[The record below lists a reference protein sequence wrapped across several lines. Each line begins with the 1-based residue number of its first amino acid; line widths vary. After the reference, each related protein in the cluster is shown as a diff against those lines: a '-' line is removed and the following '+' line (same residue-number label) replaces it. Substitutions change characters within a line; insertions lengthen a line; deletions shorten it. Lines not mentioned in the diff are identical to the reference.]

1 MTRLTEVLNRG
12 RRPGYHG
19 KFTNYKEVFPYK
31 MPLPPILKD
40 SVSNKKDKSKAAPC
54 LEEIGLLL
62 TCWKSSDFSMKG
74 CEKEV
79 KAFNKCYAASTNQ
92 PPQTGNK
99 LSAAEVNKLLKKF
112 PQPPHSYK

>member
-1 MTRLTEVLNRG
+1 MTKLTEVLSRG

-19 KFTNYKEVFPYK
+19 KFNNYKEVFPYK
-31 MPLPPILKD
+31 IPLPPILKN

-62 TCWKSSDFSMKG
+62 TCWKSADFSLKA

-79 KAFNKCYAASTNQ
+79 KAFNECYVNSQKKSSETS
-92 PPQTGNK
+92 NK
-99 LSAAEVNKLLKKF
+99 LTSTEVNKLLQRF